1 VTHEVGGIYK
11 EDMVLSTILFQAC
24 PNHSLG
30 LPVVGKEYIY
40 MELKRDPWR
49 REGREKAH
57 TPPEFHL
64 FFGQSVMGGLPYT
77 FHSSLSGHYFI
88 PLFRG
93 WPRGSPTW
101 DSWSYLAKA
110 PGL

>member
-1 VTHEVGGIYK
+1 MTHEVGGIYK

-57 TPPEFHL
+57 TLPEFHL
-64 FFGQSVMGGLPYT
+64 FSGQSGMGGLLST
-77 FHSSLSGHYFI
+77 FHSFPGGHSI
-88 PLFRG
+88 L
-93 WPRGSPTW
+93 
-101 DSWSYLAKA
+101 
-110 PGL
+110 